1 MTDNLIHQRHPKTT
15 SRDKAHV
22 IPNKQYKI
30 CCGNNERHEENND
43 KHGPTMRLGH
53 KNGIGGLDERWST
66 ELTGLWCVLAKYSSH
81 LQVQE
86 LVLDNL
92 EFRTYE
98 VQILSPDL

>member
-66 ELTGLWCVLAKYSSH
+66 ELTGLWCVLAK
-81 LQVQE
+81 VI
-86 LVLDNL
+86 
-92 EFRTYE
+92 YE
-98 VQILSPDL
+98 RRC